1 MTLDY
6 LLQTNVWIQIL
17 GKNIVSD
24 QERPEFLNILCKMC
38 DRQRITPTS
47 MDIKG
52 CRREEPN
59 PAKTGGNADVFRGI
73 HRGRRVAIKVVR
85 VYLSDL
91 DLHRRVSLSVLM
103 NLGIRPQLH
112 RL

>member
-1 MTLDY
+1 M
-6 LLQTNVWIQIL
+6 WIQIL
-17 GKNIVSD
+17 GRNIVSD
-24 QERPEFLNILCKMC
+24 QEKPEFLNILCKMC

-47 MDIKG
+47 MNIAN

-59 PAKTGGNADVFRGI
+59 PAKSGGNADVFRGVC
-73 HRGRRVAIKVVR
+73 RGRQVAIKVVR

-91 DLHRRVSLSVLM
+91 DRHRSVSPSILA
-103 NLGIRPQLH
+103 NLETSPQLR